1 MKIDASLPFS
11 QIQFPYPFK
20 HDVDQTVG
28 KEIMKQHFFQGK
40 QLPHTPLAEYPRGL
54 TKQAVLQK
62 WLEKGPEGEITL
74 RVVPYSA
81 MLIRGMYY
89 NFILEV

>member
-1 MKIDASLPFS
+1 M
-11 QIQFPYPFK
+11 
-20 HDVDQTVG
+20 
-28 KEIMKQHFFQGK
+28 
-40 QLPHTPLAEYPRGL
+40 PLEEYPRGL

-62 WLEKGPEGEITL
+62 WLEKGKDGELTL
-74 RVVPYSA
+74 KVVPYSA

>member
-1 MKIDASLPFS
+1 
-11 QIQFPYPFK
+11 
-20 HDVDQTVG
+20 
-28 KEIMKQHFFQGK
+28 MKQHFFQGK
-40 QLPHTPLAEYPRGL
+40 QPHTPLKEYPRGL

-81 MLIRGMYY
+81 MLIRGIYY